1 MDAQDHS
8 PLLHDSDVRRY
19 LGGQLVAE
27 IGSRITREGLP
38 IVAIVAAGAT
48 APQLGILAA
57 LATLPMLLI
66 GNLVGHWVDRSRRR
80 PLLMG
85 ASLARAGVLIA
96 IPVLF
101 WVHRLGFWPIAA
113 VTLLASAAG
122 VLIAVARHAYLPA
135 LVSRQRIEEGN
146 ELAGTAG
153 SVGETVGPGLMGVLI
168 QWLGAPASILFDTV
182 ANILTAL
189 SVLQIRRV
197 EPHPRPLAR
206 EAPGPLSWSGLSRV
220 WSRVASHPI
229 LRPLLWN
236 AGTSAFFGG
245 FFSTLYELYVLKT
258 LHLSPFLLGL
268 LITLGGLGSLVG
280 TRLYRRMRR
289 RLGLGRLVWVTYVVG
304 AMLNLAVPGAHGPI
318 WVAFGFLFVGQF
330 GGDLW
335 ATIFEIGTT
344 TIQQAE
350 TPDHWLGRVHG
361 TFRALG
367 GGLEVAGALAA
378 GPLALWLGVRGAL
391 WVAVAGLLLSGLWLI
406 PRALRRVEGPPQSFW
421 SGFDAG

>member
-1 MDAQDHS
+1 MDFQERF
-8 PLLHDSDVRRY
+8 PLLHESDIRRY

-80 PLLMG
+80 PLLVG
-85 ASLARAGVLIA
+85 ASLARAVILLA
-96 IPVLF
+96 VPLLF
-101 WVHRLGFWPIAA
+101 WVHRLGFWSIAA

-122 VLIAVARHAYLPA
+122 VLIAVSRHAYLPA
-135 LVSRQRIEEGN
+135 LVHRSRVEEGN
-146 ELAGTAG
+146 ELVGTAE
-153 SVGETVGPGLMGVLI
+153 SMGETVGPGLMGLLI
-168 QWLGAPASILFDTV
+168 QWLGAPASILFDAV
-182 ANILTAL
+182 ANVATAL
-189 SVLQIRRV
+189 SVLQIRRA
-197 EPHPRPLAR
+197 EPHPRPLQLE
-206 EAPGPLSWSGLSRV
+206 EAGLSWSGLSRV
-220 WSRVASHPI
+220 WSRVARHPV

-236 AGTSAFFGG
+236 GGSSAFFGG

-280 TRLYRRMRR
+280 TRLYRRLRI
-289 RLGLGRLVWVTYVVG
+289 RLGLGRLIWVTYLVSAV
-304 AMLNLAVPGAHGPI
+304 LNVAVPSARGAE
-318 WVAFGFLFVGQF
+318 WLAFVLLFVGQF

-335 ATIFEIGTT
+335 ATMFEIGAT
-344 TIQQAE
+344 TIQQSE

-367 GGLEVAGALAA
+367 GGLEVAGALVA
-378 GPLALWLGVRGAL
+378 GPVALWLGVRGAF
-391 WVAVAGLLLSGLWLI
+391 WIAVAGVLVSGMWLL
-406 PRALRRVEGPPQSFW
+406 PRALRQVEGAPETFW
-421 SGFDAG
+421 PGFDAG